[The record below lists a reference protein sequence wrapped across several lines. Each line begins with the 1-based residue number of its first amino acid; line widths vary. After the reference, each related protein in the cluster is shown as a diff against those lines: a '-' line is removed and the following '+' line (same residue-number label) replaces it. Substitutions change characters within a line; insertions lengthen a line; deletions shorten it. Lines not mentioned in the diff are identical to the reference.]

1 MNCEVWDA
9 VVGSAFCVANG
20 FSGMAMKC
28 IVVLGGGFGGLQA
41 TIELDRIYRRRTDV
55 EIILVNQQNF
65 FLFTP
70 LLPQIASSYINPR
83 HIVQAIRDIR
93 GRRRFRF
100 RRDDVRAIDVG
111 RRRVELASGALDYDY
126 LVVALGSRTNYF
138 HVPGAREHT
147 WDFKSLEEAV
157 VLRERILDLSE
168 HADHTRDPAAR
179 RQMLTFVVVGAGY
192 TGIEL
197 ATEMHDILFGYVAR
211 RYRGISAADIRL
223 IVLESEPEIL
233 RGVHPR
239 LLENARKRLQAT
251 GIEVRPGAKVTRCYP
266 GGVEVNGSE
275 TIAAETVIWTAG
287 VCAHELVEML
297 PGPHDRIGRAVVN
310 EHLQLEGYP
319 EVFVAGDSS
328 AAITA
333 KEAPRVAPV
342 AIAQGR
348 LAARNIAHAER
359 GEALESYRYVSQGM
373 LVSLGMNHAVV
384 DIAGFKL
391 SGYFAWLFWNAVH
404 LFKLV
409 GLKKQLQVAI
419 DWSLA
424 VIFPRDAS
432 IVRRPRRCKLCGTDD
447 SQRDTRNAGL
457 WEMPGR

>member
-1 MNCEVWDA
+1 
-9 VVGSAFCVANG
+9 
-20 FSGMAMKC
+20 MKR
-28 IVVLGGGFGGLQA
+28 ILVLGAGFGGLQA
-41 TIELDRIYRRRTDV
+41 TIELDRILARQREL
-55 EIILVNQQNF
+55 EIVLVSNQNY
-65 FLFTP
+65 FLFTA

-93 GRRRFRF
+93 GWRRFRF
-100 RRDDVRAIDVG
+100 RRDDVRAIDV
-111 RRRVELASGALDYDY
+111 RQRRVELASGALDYDY

-138 HVPGAREHT
+138 NVPGARELT
-147 WDFKSLEEAV
+147 WDFKSLEDAV
-157 VLRERILDLSE
+157 VLRERVLDLCE
-168 HADHTRDPAAR
+168 HGDHTQDPAAR
-179 RQMLTFVVVGAGY
+179 CPMLTFVVVGGGY

-197 ATEMHDILFGYVAR
+197 AAEMHDILFGYVAR
-211 RYRGISAADIRL
+211 RYRGITAGDIRL

-239 LLENARKRLQAT
+239 LLENAQKRLAAT
-251 GIEVRPGAKVTRCYP
+251 GIEVRLGAKVTRCFP

-275 TIAAETVIWTAG
+275 TIAADTVIWTAG
-287 VCAHELVEML
+287 VCAHELVEAL

-310 EHLQLEGYP
+310 AHLQLEGHP
-319 EVFVAGDSS
+319 EVFVVGDSS

-333 KEAPRVAPV
+333 TEAPRAAPV

-348 LAARNIAHAER
+348 LAARNIAHAEH
-359 GEALESYRYVSQGM
+359 GEALEGYRYVAQGM

-384 DIAGFKL
+384 EIAGFKL

-432 IVRRPRRCKLCGTDD
+432 IVRRPRRCKLCGTETREVML
-447 SQRDTRNAGL
+447 RDREKPAAIPRSL
-457 WEMPGR
+457 A